1 MDSFEI
7 EALIKAKSGD
17 NESFE
22 ILLKKYEKYI
32 YMNTKNYYLI
42 DGEREDLIQEGM
54 IGLLKGIKSFDFN
67 REVSFK
73 TFVIMCMRRQIISAL
88 KNSNSKKNQVL
99 NVIYTSSDE
108 NIKEKIFKEKAP
120 NAEEIFIYK
129 ELMQEFK
136 SYSEKHFSDLEKNV
150 LKYLIQ
156 GYSYG
161 EIAEILDKSN
171 KTIDNTYQRIKLKV
185 KKWLKSLKNI

>member
-1 MDSFEI
+1 MDPFEV
-7 EALIKAKSGD
+7 ETLIKAKSGD

-22 ILLKKYEKYI
+22 KLLKKYEKYI

-42 DGEREDLIQEGM
+42 DGDKEDLVQEGM
-54 IGLLKGIKSFDFN
+54 IGLLKGIKSFDFS
-67 REVSFK
+67 REASFK

-88 KNSNSKKNQVL
+88 KNSNSKKNQIL
-99 NVIYTSSDE
+99 NVSYIDE
-108 NIKEKIFKEKAP
+108 DKMKENLFEEKSP
-120 NAEEIFIYK
+120 NAEEVFMYK

-136 SYSEKHFSDLEKNV
+136 TYSEKHFSKLEKEV
-150 LKYLIQ
+150 LRFLIN

-161 EIAEILDKSN
+161 EIAEILNKSN

-185 KKWLKSLKNI
+185 KKWLKNI